1 MNKLQ
6 SDNLLSAL
14 CLHNND
20 NILITLKNL
29 NFGMVLSEYGITM
42 DAPALSGQKIAR
54 FDIQKDDP
62 IIKYGTVIGFADSN
76 IKKGQVLTN
85 KNVLFKEFNRE
96 HNYCSKYKPTNYIEN
111 NLQKRFMGY
120 KRHDG
125 RVGTRNYIAIVST
138 VNCSA
143 TVVHEIAS
151 YFTSEKLKDYK
162 NIDGVAAFSHSTG
175 CGMELSG
182 EPMNLLYRTLGGY
195 IKHPNIA
202 ATLVVGLGCERCQV
216 GGLFQ
221 NQKLDQ
227 DDPFVE
233 TLIMQEN
240 GGTSSTIKAGIEI
253 VKKMLHGINQSIDV
267 IVPRGGKSLVAMVQE
282 EARVPVFAH
291 LEGICHIFVDKVALV
306 DKSVDVCLNAKMRRP
321 GICGAVETILVHKE
335 IADEFMPQLI
345 NALKAQACEIRG
357 CNKTQK
363 FNQNIVE
370 ALDEDWAKEYLLPIV
385 SIKIVS
391 SFNEAIEHIDSYSSG
406 HTESILTEDLN
417 RASKFQKEID
427 SAIVMHNTSTQF
439 ADGGEF
445 GLGGEIGIATGK
457 FHARGPVGVDQLT
470 SFKYLVNGNGQI
482 RI

>member
-1 MNKLQ
+1 MDIKKIGINAKEAAKILAKTSSEQKNHALEAMSKHILADKKTILDANKIDIENAE
-6 SDNLLSAL
+6 SKKLSASFIDRL
-14 CLHNND
+14 KLNEERITSISD
-20 NILITLKNL
+20 TLK
-29 NFGMVLSEYGITM
+29 
-42 DAPALSGQKIAR
+42 
-54 FDIQKDDP
+54 
-62 IIKYGTVIGFADSN
+62 
-76 IKKGQVLTN
+76 
-85 KNVLFKEFNRE
+85 
-96 HNYCSKYKPTNYIEN
+96 
-111 NLQKRFMGY
+111 
-120 KRHDG
+120 
-125 RVGTRNYIAIVST
+125 
-138 VNCSA
+138 
-143 TVVHEIAS
+143 EIAS
-151 YFTSEKLKDYK
+151 FKDPVGKILDSWQRPNGLQISRVSTPLGVIGIIYESRPNVTADAGALSLKAGNASILRGGSDSIYSCLAIHMSLVKGLKD
-162 NIDGVAAFSHSTG
+162 AAIS
-175 CGMELSG
+175 
-182 EPMNLLYRTLGGY
+182 
-195 IKHPNIA
+195 
-202 ATLVVGLGCERCQV
+202 
-216 GGLFQ
+216 
-221 NQKLDQ
+221 
-227 DDPFVE
+227 
-233 TLIMQEN
+233 EN
-240 GGTSSTIKAGIEI
+240 AIQIIEDTDREI